1 MQASR
6 RCSAF
11 GRLVGWEYGCP
22 LRRRRS
28 YLPSLCPLWGSPVPL
43 GRAVPLP
50 QLPSVWEADHRD
62 LLLLVQSCAGTRAP
76 RCRIGRARPRF
87 VASSYAVT
95 SRVGPSVAVLGYGEV
110 RPKAPSSRL
119 WPSTK
124 ASSGTW
130 GEFLALRRCP
140 SPELPG
146 LGVPPVGNGA
156 VIRDGPHRVLSG
168 ASCFGEQM
176 LLETAVLCQGSR
188 V

>member
-1 MQASR
+1 M
-6 RCSAF
+6 
-11 GRLVGWEYGCP
+11 
-22 LRRRRS
+22 
-28 YLPSLCPLWGSPVPL
+28 
-43 GRAVPLP
+43 
-50 QLPSVWEADHRD
+50 
-62 LLLLVQSCAGTRAP
+62 QSCAGTRAP
-76 RCRIGRARPRF
+76 RCRIGRARPGF

-110 RPKAPSSRL
+110 QPKAPSRL
-119 WPSTK
+119 WPSMK

-130 GEFLALRRCP
+130 GGFRAFRRCP

-188 V
+188 VWATCKLSVITVQFPFSPTLPMTLHLCCVIGDTSFHPLLLCIVVGLLSK

>member
-1 MQASR
+1 M
-6 RCSAF
+6 
-11 GRLVGWEYGCP
+11 
-22 LRRRRS
+22 
-28 YLPSLCPLWGSPVPL
+28 
-43 GRAVPLP
+43 
-50 QLPSVWEADHRD
+50 
-62 LLLLVQSCAGTRAP
+62 
-76 RCRIGRARPRF
+76 
-87 VASSYAVT
+87 T

-110 RPKAPSSRL
+110 RPKAPSRL
-119 WPSTK
+119 WPSMK
-124 ASSGTW
+124 ASSGTR
-130 GEFLALRRCP
+130 GGFRAFRRCP